1 MRLAAI
7 PLALILAVAL
17 SAASEPRARAAPT
30 SMVMSR
36 SGGVPTLGSSK
47 FYAPNSK
54 GFGSVR
60 PTEIF
65 NGGDPSGLVTK
76 IHWSTWGGTQA
87 EGHGLNAIFAPK
99 GGYYGQLVRID
110 LLARDRG
117 KCPGSSRP
125 VYRQL
130 LVREP
135 SRPGGP
141 DGKWFLWSGA
151 HDLCASG
158 P

>member
-1 MRLAAI
+1 MRPGLI
-7 PLALILAVAL
+7 PLALALVVAFALADGDACAGAI
-17 SAASEPRARAAPT
+17 SAAF
-30 SMVMSR
+30 SR
-36 SGGVPTLGSSK
+36 SAGSPTLGSSR
-47 FYAPNSK
+47 FDAPNGK

-60 PTEIF
+60 PAEIF

-76 IHWSTWGGTQA
+76 IQWGTWGGTEA
-87 EGHGLNAIFAPK
+87 EGRGLNAIFAPK
-99 GGYYGQLVRID
+99 GGYYRQLVRID

-117 KCPGSSRP
+117 TCQGSSRP

-151 HDLCASG
+151 HDLCASS